1 MRGECV
7 KGWCDHIYA
16 HIAGSAASIWIEPEK
31 EEESSLLQSSRPS
44 GGGGRTLQKKGYG
57 DIGTHIKG
65 PQEKNP
71 KTVGSKISED
81 NYVESAP
88 DTRPWGWGILETRL
102 LTSMVK

>member
-1 MRGECV
+1 MMRPHLCEHRSFSSLSLDRAE
-7 KGWCDHIYA
+7 K
-16 HIAGSAASIWIEPEK
+16 K

-44 GGGGRTLQKKGYG
+44 EGGGGTLKKKGYG

-71 KTVGSKISED
+71 KTVGSKISEE
-81 NYVESAP
+81 NYVELAP
-88 DTRPWGWGILETRL
+88 NTRPWGWGIPETRL